1 MRSNKLKRS
10 DLSMM
15 NYIDN
20 EVEKRL
26 NIAVEN
32 LRTQNEVIG
41 RERSLPVKIAV
52 SAWTFILIVIGVL
65 GYFIGPDVI
74 KGWIRDSVEEH
85 VTIPEIEN
93 AANRVLNVKL
103 DELSTEKMLP
113 FEQKANEI
121 QENVSG
127 ARDDLERLKQELKS
141 YMDLNL
147 ARAYDRSAYNRVR
160 ARGNNGSDDYSLLC
174 RAVADEVRLRL
185 IEEKETMNFVII
197 AEPGRNGALYRG
209 PFSMDE
215 IYERLIVDESV
226 LGAINLIR
234 LDKIKCFYSSLLETA
249 ANSQNLKVSMSAISA
264 LEKMGAPSSG
274 FENLSNISNWVVN
287 AKLKDKQFPV
297 EEYGRAIKKL
307 RTGDICSA
315 KSDMEEVL
323 RIFPEVDKLR
333 AVAIVEALTRKD
345 VENAKELC
353 NGFCG
358 PAMRWKKVAEC
369 YCMSATGGVTKATE
383 QFIECNSQYPTIIF
397 QIAPDS
403 YWGVSRW
410 FNEAEIVKAI
420 ESQQGQTPLT
430 Q

>member
-1 MRSNKLKRS
+1 MRSKKS
-10 DLSMM
+10 IKPDLSMM

-52 SAWTFILIVIGVL
+52 SAWTFILIVGGVL
-65 GYFIGPDVI
+65 GYFIGPDAI

-93 AANRVLNVKL
+93 AAIRVLNEKL
-103 DELSTEKMLP
+103 DELATEKMLP
-113 FEQKANEI
+113 FEQKATEI
-121 QENVSG
+121 QEKVSE
-127 ARDDLERLKQELKS
+127 AKDDLERLKQELKS

-147 ARAYDRSAYNRVR
+147 ARAYDRSAYNRVS

-185 IEEKETMNFVII
+185 VEDKETMNFVIMT
-197 AEPGRNGALYRG
+197 ESGRNGVLYRG

-215 IYERLIVDESV
+215 IYERLIVGGAE

-234 LDKIKCFYSSLLETA
+234 LDKIKCFYSSLLEIA

-287 AKLKDKQFPV
+287 AKLKDRQFPV

-307 RTGDICSA
+307 RTSDICSA
-315 KSDMEEVL
+315 RCDIEEVL

-333 AVAIVEALTRKD
+333 AAAIVEALTRKD

-369 YCMSATGGVTKATE
+369 YCMSATGGVTKATM
-383 QFIECNSQYPTIIF
+383 QFIECHRQYPTIVY
-397 QIAPDS
+397 QIARDP
-403 YWGVSRW
+403 YWGLARW
-410 FNEAEIVKAI
+410 FNEDEIVKA
-420 ESQQGQTPLT
+420 LKDVK
-430 Q
+430 